1 MKTLVFLLL
10 LGSAT
15 RLLAQTTNQPLHK
28 TVAHPAPAAVAP
40 TNSPVMTAPA
50 NTNSAAA
57 VQRPTTGWEG
67 ALSWH
72 QPKANE
78 IVLGKLTYSG
88 SVIEAVKTRRPWQLF
103 NPVARAQYGSPE
115 DNLAR
120 DPVNGRVEGLKFFA
134 IHF

>member
-15 RLLAQTTNQPLHK
+15 GLLAQTTNQPLHK
-28 TVAHPAPAAVAP
+28 TVPHRAIAAVVPTNAPAV
-40 TNSPVMTAPA
+40 TYPA
-50 NTNSAAA
+50 NTNSASA
-57 VQRPTTGWEG
+57 VQTPTTGWEG
-67 ALSWH
+67 ALTWR
-72 QPKANE
+72 QPKPNE
-78 IVLGKLTYSG
+78 IVAGKLTYSG

-103 NPVARAQYGSPE
+103 NPLARAQYGSPE

-120 DPVNGRVEGLKFFA
+120 DPVNGRVEGLKVFA